1 MTPLRMS
8 VNGAAIAET
17 VEPRTHLAD
26 FLRDALHLTATHL
39 RCEQGVCG
47 ACTILVDGEPVRSCI
62 TYAVQYADAEVT
74 TLEGLA
80 DDPVIER
87 LREAFSAEHG
97 LQCGY
102 CTPGMLVTARDIV
115 LRLPEADEARVRLE
129 LSGNLCRCTGY
140 HGIVAAIMRVLAERR
155 AGTLTLPTSAQRRVG
170 PVGAVTSP
178 RLRGEVG
185 PRSGPGEGDSRRI
198 QIRGESPS
206 PAPPSLRSGGS
217 TSPRE
222 RGEVKAPADLTDLGL
237 AGRKP
242 NFEIERA
249 FTIARPPDEVWAF
262 FDDIAAVVSC
272 LPGAALT
279 GPTDGDRITGRMA
292 VKLGPITTDFSGE
305 ARLTRDAAR
314 RRGTIAGSGRD
325 RLTGSRAAADVD
337 YQLHAADGGT
347 RVEVTVRAMLA
358 GALAQFGRSGIVD
371 DLATRL
377 TETFAR
383 NLERRLAGAPAEAAP
398 TPLAAGA
405 MLRSVLAAR
414 LRAIVGRITGR
425 RPS

>member
-8 VNGAAIAET
+8 VNGAAIAEA

-26 FLRDALHLTATHL
+26 FLRDTLHLTATHL

-115 LRLPEADEARVRLE
+115 LRLPDADEARVRVE

-140 HGIVAAIMRVLAERR
+140 HGIVAAILRVLAERR
-155 AGTLTLPTSAQRRVG
+155 AGTLTLPQSIQRRVG
-170 PVGAVTSP
+170 PIGASTSVTAGVTSP
-178 RLRGEVG
+178 LLRGEVG
-185 PRSGPGEGDSRRI
+185 PRSGPGEGDSRRT

-206 PAPPSLRSGGS
+206 PAD
-217 TSPRE
+217 
-222 RGEVKAPADLTDLGL
+222 AADLGL

-414 LRAIVGRITGR
+414 LRAIVSRITGR